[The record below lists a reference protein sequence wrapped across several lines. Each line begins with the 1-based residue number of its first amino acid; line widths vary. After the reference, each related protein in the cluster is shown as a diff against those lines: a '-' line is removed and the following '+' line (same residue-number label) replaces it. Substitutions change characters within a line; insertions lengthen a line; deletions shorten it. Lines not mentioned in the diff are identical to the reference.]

1 MRITVDEYYNRFLE
15 VELGEDLE
23 EFKND
28 LLRRAS

>member
-15 VELGEDLE
+15 VELDEDQE